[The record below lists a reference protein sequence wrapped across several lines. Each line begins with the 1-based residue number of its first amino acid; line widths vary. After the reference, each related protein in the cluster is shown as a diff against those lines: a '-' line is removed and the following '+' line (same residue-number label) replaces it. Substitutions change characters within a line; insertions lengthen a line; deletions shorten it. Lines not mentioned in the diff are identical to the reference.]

1 MYLSAGPRLLA
12 DAVHAERHLGSHM
25 VYLVV
30 GLDHASLSPWHANI
44 SARSAARAVRSAIER
59 ASATGVDL
67 VVAGVIGPG
76 PTVVAHPV
84 SAPVA
89 GLRAA

>member
-1 MYLSAGPRLLA
+1 
-12 DAVHAERHLGSHM
+12 M

-30 GLDHASLSPWHANI
+30 GVDHASLAPWHTNI
-44 SARSAARAVRSAIER
+44 SARSVGRAVRSAAER
-59 ASATGVDL
+59 AAAAGVDL
-67 VVAGVIGPG
+67 VVAAVIGPG
-76 PTVVAHPV
+76 STVVAHPV

>member
-1 MYLSAGPRLLA
+1 
-12 DAVHAERHLGSHM
+12 M

-30 GLDHASLSPWHANI
+30 GVDHASLAPWHANI
-44 SARSAARAVRSAIER
+44 SARSVGRAVRRAAER

-67 VVAGVIGPG
+67 VVAAVIGPG
-76 PTVVAHPV
+76 PATGSLTGCAIT
-84 SAPVA
+84 A

>member
-1 MYLSAGPRLLA
+1 
-12 DAVHAERHLGSHM
+12 M

-30 GLDHASLSPWHANI
+30 GIDHASLAPWHTNV
-44 SARSAARAVRSAIER
+44 SAPSVGRAVRSAVE
-59 ASATGVDL
+59 SATAAGVDL
-67 VVAGVIGPG
+67 VVAAVIGPG
-76 PTVVAHPV
+76 SRVIAHPV

>member
-1 MYLSAGPRLLA
+1 MRSTPN
-12 DAVHAERHLGSHM
+12 AVWGVTM

-30 GLDHASLSPWHANI
+30 GIDHASLSPWHANI

-59 ASATGVDL
+59 ASAAGVDL

>member
-1 MYLSAGPRLLA
+1 
-12 DAVHAERHLGSHM
+12 M

-30 GLDHASLSPWHANI
+30 GIDHASLSPWRANI
-44 SARSAARAVRSAIER
+44 SARSADRAVRRAAER
-59 ASATGVDL
+59 ASAAGVDL
-67 VVAGVIGPG
+67 VVAAVIAPG

-84 SAPVA
+84 REPLA

>member
-1 MYLSAGPRLLA
+1 MRSTPN
-12 DAVHAERHLGSHM
+12 AVWGVTM

-30 GLDHASLSPWHANI
+30 GIDHASLSPWHANI
-44 SARSAARAVRSAIER
+44 SARSAGRAVRRAIER
-59 ASATGVDL
+59 ASAAGVDL

-89 GLRAA
+89 AMRVARERAQSVH

>member
-1 MYLSAGPRLLA
+1 
-12 DAVHAERHLGSHM
+12 M

-30 GLDHASLSPWHANI
+30 GVDHASLAPWHANI
-44 SARSAARAVRSAIER
+44 SARSVGRAVRRAAER

-67 VVAGVIGPG
+67 VVAAVIGPG
-76 PTVVAHPV
+76 PAVMAHPV
-84 SAPVA
+84 SEPVA